1 MTYEDAIAAWR
12 AVNAQA
18 MTAERDVATA
28 HLEMF
33 EGNGKGP
40 TDHAVED
47 AKRLRAEADVLLS
60 RALVVMGS
68 HTKPET

>member
-12 AVNAQA
+12 AVNAKA

-47 AKRLRAEADVLLS
+47 AKRLRVEADVLLS
-60 RALVVMGS
+60 RALLAMSGDK
-68 HTKPET
+68 KP